1 MRKLVVLPI
10 TILVLFLA
18 ACGNSESQ
26 TEDVSLDNPPEQ
38 PIVETDPVEEHSEES
53 VLYYSFLEID
63 DSEPLTGSV
72 VILRDILIL
81 VPTSTGMICV
91 ADPAANISEA
101 LRSMINDPRNE
112 WTSDDL
118 QISEVTFDNGHAEVA
133 LQGEIFGAGDIVL
146 IASSIQ
152 VLLTVFTDNSVQTA
166 TVTLNGECI
175 GNLGISH
182 ESEARPADYVYT
194 RAEIEAFMV
203 NNAQESQ

>member
-1 MRKLVVLPI
+1 MKKSVALLIAVP
-10 TILVLFLA
+10 VLFLT
-18 ACGNSESQ
+18 ACGNPEPQ
-26 TEDVSLDNPPEQ
+26 TEDISMDNPPEQ
-38 PIVETDPVEEHSEES
+38 PPLETEPVEEHSEES

-63 DSEPLTGSV
+63 GSELPTGRV
-72 VILRDILIL
+72 VVLPDILIL

-91 ADPAANISEA
+91 GDPAVNISEA

-118 QISEVTFDNGHAEVA
+118 EISNVTFSAGHAVVE

-146 IASSIQ
+146 IASGMQ
-152 VLLTVFTDNSVQTA
+152 VLMTVFTDNSVQTA

-182 ESEARPADYVYT
+182 ESEARPADYVYA
-194 RAEIEAFMV
+194 RAEIEAF
-203 NNAQESQ
+203 SR